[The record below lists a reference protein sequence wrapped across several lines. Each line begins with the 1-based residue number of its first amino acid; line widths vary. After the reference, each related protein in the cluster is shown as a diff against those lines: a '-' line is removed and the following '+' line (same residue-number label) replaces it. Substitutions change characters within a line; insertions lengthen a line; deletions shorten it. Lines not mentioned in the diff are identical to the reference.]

1 MVRKLGMGDV
11 SLAAA
16 KAHLSELVERAAAGD
31 PIRITRRGKPVAQLL
46 PIREA
51 DRRSQARQVREVFAR
66 LARARF
72 DMDSTADIKT
82 LAREGLD

>member
-31 PIRITRRGKPVAQLL
+31 PIRITRRGKPVARIIAVEAARKRIDSAALRAVTDAMPMQ
-46 PIREA
+46 PEGAGDFIRRMRDE
-51 DRRSQARQVREVFAR
+51 DRY
-66 LARARF
+66 
-72 DMDSTADIKT
+72 
-82 LAREGLD
+82 